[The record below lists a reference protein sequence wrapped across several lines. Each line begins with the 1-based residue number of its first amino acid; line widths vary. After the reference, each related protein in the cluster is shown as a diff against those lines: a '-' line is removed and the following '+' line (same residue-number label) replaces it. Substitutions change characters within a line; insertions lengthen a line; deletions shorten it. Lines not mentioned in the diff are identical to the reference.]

1 MVAMGAFACCFWWF
15 LLGLLL
21 GWLLNWL
28 LSKWTRKDDSGHSDT
43 SGNSAGRASHAS
55 TAYSGSTPSATSHLT
70 SGTSGVVGMASAAAV
85 GAGAAASHLLSGS
98 GADVALAAAA
108 GFKIKGNNDLE
119 IVEGIGPK
127 IAGLFHDSGTHTFA
141 QLAFLS
147 LAEMHKVLENG
158 GSRFKL
164 ANPGTWA
171 QQARLCHENRWAELQ
186 KLQDALD
193 GGVDNSDSHNA

>member
-1 MVAMGAFACCFWWF
+1 MSGFACCFWWF
-15 LLGLLL
+15 LLGALL

-28 LSKWTRKDDSGHSDT
+28 LSKWTRKDDSGS
-43 SGNSAGRASHAS
+43 SGSGVNNYNSSSHAS
-55 TAYSGSTPSATSHLT
+55 NAYSGA
-70 SGTSGVVGMASAAAV
+70 GTAAASAGTVAA
-85 GAGAAASHLLSGS
+85 GAASHLLSGS

-127 IAGLFHDSGTHTFA
+127 IAGLFRDSGTHTFA
-141 QLAFLS
+141 QLASLS

-164 ANPGTWA
+164 ANPGSWA
-171 QQARLCHENRWAELQ
+171 QQARLCHENRWSEL
-186 KLQDALD
+186 KTLQDALD
-193 GGVDNSDSHNA
+193 GGVDTSDSHNA

>member
-1 MVAMGAFACCFWWF
+1 MSVFACCFWWF

-28 LSKWTRKDDSGHSDT
+28 LSKWTRKDDSGHSGSGGGSHEANGMSQTSATYSSST
-43 SGNSAGRASHAS
+43 SGALG
-55 TAYSGSTPSATSHLT
+55 
-70 SGTSGVVGMASAAAV
+70 AV
-85 GAGAAASHLLSGS
+85 GAAGAAVAGTAATAKHLLSGS

-108 GFKIKGNNDLE
+108 GFKIRGNDDLE

-127 IAGLFHDSGTHTFA
+127 IAGLFRDSGTHTFA
-141 QLAFLS
+141 QLASLS

-158 GSRFKL
+158 GSRYKL

-171 QQARLCHENRWAELQ
+171 QQARLCHENRWAELRT
-186 KLQDALD
+186 LQDALD
-193 GGVDNSDSHNA
+193 GGVDSSDSHNA

>member
-1 MVAMGAFACCFWWF
+1 MSAFACCFWWF

-28 LSKWTRKDDSGHSDT
+28 LSKWTRKDDSGST
-43 SGNSAGRASHAS
+43 GSGGNNYNSSSHAS
-55 TAYSGSTPSATSHLT
+55 SAYSGT
-70 SGTSGVVGMASAAAV
+70 GTAAV
-85 GAGAAASHLLSGS
+85 GAAGAAAAGAASHFMSGN

-127 IAGLFHDSGTHTFA
+127 IAGLFRDSGTHTFS
-141 QLAFLS
+141 QLASLS

-158 GSRFKL
+158 GTRFKL

-171 QQARLCHENRWAELQ
+171 QQAKLCHENRWSEL
-186 KLQDALD
+186 KTLQDALD
-193 GGVDNSDSHNA
+193 GGVDTSDSHNA

>member
-1 MVAMGAFACCFWWF
+1 MSAFACCFGWF
-15 LLGLLL
+15 LIGLLF

-28 LSKWTRKDDSGHSDT
+28 LQKFMGKDDSGS
-43 SGNSAGRASHAS
+43 
-55 TAYSGSTPSATSHLT
+55 SGSGDNNYRSTSHT
-70 SGTSGVVGMASAAAV
+70 SSAHTGTGTAAV
-85 GAGAAASHLLSGS
+85 GAGVGAASTAVAGKASHLLSGN

-119 IVEGIGPK
+119 IIEGIGPK
-127 IAGLFHDSGTHTFA
+127 IAGLFHDSGTHTFS
-141 QLAFLS
+141 QLASLS

-171 QQARLCHENRWAELQ
+171 QQARLCHENRWAEL
-186 KLQDALD
+186 KTLQDSLD
-193 GGVDNSDSHNA
+193 GGVDTSDSHNA